1 MAMNI
6 ICSEEMM
13 MISEEE
19 KREIIEQAKQEFML
33 MMPDVI
39 GNLMANHAAF
49 AKMNSQFYK
58 DHPEFVDY
66 KHVVVS
72 VIEKIDGDD
81 TLEGYEEKLKKAV
94 PIIRERIKI
103 EKGLEMQKVAD
114 RPSRNFINYEPENNN
129 GVF

>member
-1 MAMNI
+1 
-6 ICSEEMM
+6 

-58 DHPEFVDY
+58 DHPEFVNY
-66 KHVVVS
+66 KHIVVS
-72 VIEKIDGDD
+72 VLEKIDGED
-81 TLEGYEEKLKKAV
+81 TLENYEKKLEKAI
-94 PIIRERIKI
+94 PIIKERINI

-114 RPSRNFINYEPENNN
+114 RPSRNFVEYKPEGNN